1 MVAITARKTRASV
14 ASFHLSS
21 LLLVTFSVYV
31 YRDVWPSL
39 TFTLVP
45 ADRWE
50 GALLW
55 AKIGLL
61 SVPGI
66 VIPLITPRQYVPL
79 DPNNDSQGEI
89 PFLVS
94 SSRALLTPSVAP
106 TDDQQSRVDGVPFVY
121 DGVFIPRCHRLLG
134 ISCSTLVARYASP
147 ARGLRLHQQSCA
159 KELQSMCIFLLNATF
174 INLLR

>member
-1 MVAITARKTRASV
+1 LALVAITARRTRTSV

-31 YRDVWPSL
+31 YRDVWPLL

-66 VIPLITPRQYVPL
+66 VITY
-79 DPNNDSQGEI
+79 DNEENDNRGHVIAS
-89 PFLVS
+89 
-94 SSRALLTPSVAP
+94 T
-106 TDDQQSRVDGVPFVY
+106 TDWKGMKS
-121 DGVFIPRCHRLLG
+121 LM
-134 ISCSTLVARYASP
+134 
-147 ARGLRLHQQSCA
+147 LH
-159 KELQSMCIFLLNATF
+159 L
-174 INLLR
+174 